1 MSAMSNQPSTSVVC
15 CAACGKQLFARDKA
29 GEVRIAVTTKAGGS
43 LVLIEPI
50 CLACSH
56 KAHGGPEGGA
66 AIMRAACPR
75 MLALKSAA

>member
-1 MSAMSNQPSTSVVC
+1 MNSQVSTSAVC
-15 CAACGKQLFARDKA
+15 CAACGKQLFAGDKA

-56 KAHGGPEGGA
+56 MVHGGPEGGA
-66 AIMRAACPR
+66 AVMRAACPK
-75 MLALKSAA
+75 MLATAR